1 MLDEALENYSVN
13 KKMDVQTSSSPSS
26 LTRKTIHKISSHA
39 MKFWILS
46 LSFHVRDLIL

>member
-1 MLDEALENYSVN
+1 MLDEALENYRVN
-13 KKMDVQTSSSPSS
+13 KKMDVQTPSS
-26 LTRKTIHKISSHA
+26 LTRKTIHKIWSHA

>member
-1 MLDEALENYSVN
+1 MLDEALENYRVN
-13 KKMDVQTSSSPSS
+13 KKMDVQTPS
-26 LTRKTIHKISSHA
+26 LTRKTIHKIWSHA